1 MNNDFY
7 EYLRQLHQLVESQEH
22 RIRALERSV
31 LQMQKEISQLK
42 ERPPVHVD
50 RIEYKFDQL
59 KVESLD
65 GTLNIGLNPSDL
77 QGIDEFS
84 VPNQS
89 IKTPS
94 PPKQMFQRTMELED
108 IVYEYM
114 GNHLPAIFEKTQAKL
129 QTNLDDSYY
138 HFIEEDIKKQIPKR
152 VEHYIR
158 EFSSGVIETEDRS
171 RLEKTITDQFH
182 KEMEHGVEV
191 FIKNLPENVKG
202 MKQE

>member
-1 MNNDFY
+1 MNNEFY

>member
-1 MNNDFY
+1 MNNEFY

-114 GNHLPAIFEKTQAKL
+114 GNHLPVIFEKTQAKL

-158 EFSSGVIETEDRS
+158 EFSSVVIETEDRS

>member
-158 EFSSGVIETEDRS
+158 EFSSVVIETEDRS

>member
-1 MNNDFY
+1 MNNEFY

-158 EFSSGVIETEDRS
+158 EFSAGVRETEDRS

-182 KEMEHGVEV
+182 KEMEHGVEA